1 MRLLRDFSRHWG
13 EATAQKFARFRRTFE
28 RRDRHTCVGGF
39 QRPMPNGRRQA
50 MIFRLRGVALF
61 GGSVRRVPAERK
73 RQERPD
79 QLIVVG
85 SLPRLLLRRLRER
98 RRRRRSQ
105 RQAQACTLQIHRGR
119 PSPSMFLK
127 IRVGLKS
134 LRSQNGALILKS
146 CIHSRKIGAGFQPVL
161 LLRPEK

>member
-1 MRLLRDFSRHWG
+1 
-13 EATAQKFARFRRTFE
+13 
-28 RRDRHTCVGGF
+28 
-39 QRPMPNGRRQA
+39 

-61 GGSVRRVPAERK
+61 EGSVRGVPAERK

-85 SLPRLLLRRLRER
+85 GLPRLLLRRLREQRKQR
-98 RRRRRSQ
+98 RLQ

-119 PSPSMFLK
+119 PGPSMFSQNLCRLK
-127 IRVGLKS
+127 ITA
-134 LRSQNGALILKS
+134 RSQNGALILKS
-146 CIHSRKIGAGFQPVL
+146 FVHSRKIGVGFQPVL

>member
-1 MRLLRDFSRHWG
+1 V
-13 EATAQKFARFRRTFE
+13 AAQKFARFRRTFE
-28 RRDRHTCVGGF
+28 RRDRHTSVGGF

-61 GGSVRRVPAERK
+61 EGSVRGVPAERK

-85 SLPRLLLRRLRER
+85 GLPRLLLRRLREQRKR
-98 RRRRRSQ
+98 RRLQ

-119 PSPSMFLK
+119 PSPSRFLK
-127 IRVGLKS
+127 IYVGLKS
-134 LRSQNGALILKS
+134 LRALKTARSFSNRSFILEKLAPAFNLS
-146 CIHSRKIGAGFQPVL
+146 CCSVPRSKVDRLG
-161 LLRPEK
+161 